1 MKEVRALILDDSS
14 ICRDRLREIL
24 SRGRDIVVVGE
35 AENGDRVLEL
45 IRRTNPT
52 ILVVDLQ
59 MPGTGGL
66 ETIER
71 VMANHPL
78 PILVLTG
85 QPSAFGQKAVF
96 ESIRRGALDLCEKP
110 QRTDPA
116 AEKRLYD
123 LVRELS
129 FVPVVRH
136 MAGSGD
142 PKRTRVRVGLP
153 SSRPPRAPEG
163 RVPVVAIGASAGGPM
178 AVALVVAGLPVVVPA
193 AVAIVQHL
201 PKGFAAAFAEFL
213 RARTLLPVTLV
224 TRRTPIRPG
233 QIFLATDDRH
243 LVACDPGHFGAS
255 DEPEMEGHRPAV
267 DALFLSLAKNLR
279 ARSCGVVMSGIGR
292 DGTVG
297 LLELK
302 KKGALTLAQ
311 DAKSAGVFGM
321 PKAALEA
328 KAAVAAHDPAGLTH
342 AVLHWA
348 NEQAEALGA

>member
-1 MKEVRALILDDSS
+1 MKPVRALILDDSS

-24 SRGRDIVVVGE
+24 TRGPDIAVVGE

-85 QPSAFGQKAVF
+85 QPTAFGQKAVF

-110 QRTDPA
+110 NRADAA

-136 MAGSGD
+136 MAGARGTGRSRG
-142 PKRTRVRVGLP
+142 RGGRP

-163 RVPVVAIGASAGGPM
+163 RTPVVAIGASAGGPM
-178 AVALVVAGLPVVVPA
+178 AVALVVAGLPVVLPA

-201 PKGFAAAFAEFL
+201 PNGFASAFVEFL
-213 RARTLLPVTLV
+213 RSRTMLPVTLV
-224 TRRTPIRPG
+224 SRRTPIRPG
-233 QIFLATDDRH
+233 QVYVAPDARH
-243 LVACDPGHFGAS
+243 LVACGPGHFAPN
-255 DEPEMEGHRPAV
+255 DEPELEGHRPAV
-267 DALFLSLAKNLR
+267 DALFFSLARHLR
-279 ARSCGVVMSGIGR
+279 GRTCGVVMSGIGK
-292 DGTVG
+292 DGTAG

-302 KKGALTLAQ
+302 KRGALTLAQ
-311 DAKSAGVFGM
+311 DAQSAGVFGM

-328 KAAVAAHDPAGLTH
+328 KAAVSAHDPPGL
-342 AVLHWA
+342 AQVILRWA
-348 NEQAEALGA
+348 DEQAEVLQA

>member
-1 MKEVRALILDDSS
+1 MKQVRALILDDSS
-14 ICRDRLREIL
+14 ICRDRIREIL
-24 SRGRDIVVVGE
+24 GRGRDIVVVGE
-35 AENGDRVLEL
+35 AENGDHVLDL
-45 IRRTNPT
+45 IQRTSPT

-66 ETIER
+66 ETVER

-85 QPSAFGQKAVF
+85 QPTAFGQKAVF

-110 QRTDPA
+110 QRADPA
-116 AEKRLYD
+116 GEKRLYD

-136 MAGSGD
+136 MAGASGS
-142 PKRTRVRVGLP
+142 KRGRLRPGRA
-153 SSRPPRAPEG
+153 SSRPPKTAGG

-178 AVALVVAGLPVVVPA
+178 AVALVVAGLPVVLPA
-193 AVAIVQHL
+193 AVAVVQHL
-201 PKGFAAAFAEFL
+201 PNGFAGAFVEFL

-224 TRRTPIRPG
+224 SRRTPIRPG
-233 QIFLATDDRH
+233 HVYVATDDRH
-243 LVACDPGHFGAS
+243 LVSGDAGHFAPS
-255 DEPEMEGHRPAV
+255 DEPEIEGHRPAV
-267 DALFLSLAKNLR
+267 DALFFSLARHLR
-279 ARSCGVVMSGIGR
+279 ARACGVVMSGIGR
-292 DGTVG
+292 DGTAG

-311 DAKSAGVFGM
+311 DAQSSGVFGM

-328 KAAVAAHDPAGLTH
+328 KAAVEAHDPPGLTQ
-342 AVLHWA
+342 AILRWSQ
-348 NEQAEALGA
+348 EQTEALEA

>member
-1 MKEVRALILDDSS
+1 MKQVRALILDDSS

-24 SRGRDIVVVGE
+24 TRGTDIVVVGE

-45 IRRTNPT
+45 IRRTSPT

-85 QPSAFGQKAVF
+85 QPTAFGQKAVF

-110 QRTDPA
+110 HRADPA
-116 AEKRLYD
+116 AEKRLYE

-142 PKRTRVRVGLP
+142 SKRTRGRSGRL

-178 AVALVVAGLPVVVPA
+178 AVALVVAGLPVVLPA

-201 PKGFAAAFAEFL
+201 PNGFASAFVEFL
-213 RARTLLPVTLV
+213 RARTMLPVTLV
-224 TRRTPIRPG
+224 ARRTPIRPG
-233 QIFLATDDRH
+233 QVYVATDDRH
-243 LVACDPGHFGAS
+243 LVATDSGHFGSS

-267 DALFLSLAKNLR
+267 NALFLSLAKHLG
-279 ARSCGVVMSGIGR
+279 ARTCGVVMSGIGR
-292 DGTVG
+292 DGTAG

-311 DAKSAGVFGM
+311 DAESAGVFGM

-328 KAAVAAHDPAGLTH
+328 KAAVAAHDPPGLSH
-342 AVLHWA
+342 AILLWA
-348 NEQAEALGA
+348 NEQTEGLGA